1 MRRRRQKNPLLGR
14 IIGIS
19 VLVHIIMLPILAH
32 FGAFK
37 KIQEHFVQT
46 QMVVLPPPEVA
57 HEKPVVKPTK
67 TAKAKV
73 PAPLKGKTSPNH
85 SQAHANHS
93 NLPQPHIAVAQGGKG
108 GADGAGSAPEG
119 SGKAGEV
126 PVDPNAG
133 KPIAK
138 VDNTNTV
145 DPQPVKPVVPE
156 VKQPDK
162 PIVQAPV
169 KQADPVKPPLPTVP
183 VTPKE
188 AVFTAAQPL
197 DDSQPKPTIP
207 DALRSDALDKTFVAE
222 FTVGED
228 GAPMAV
234 KAVQSTGNDELDRRA
249 LDAAKKWRFKPA
261 TRDGQP
267 VVGRVRLFIEFQVS

>member
-19 VLVHIIMLPILAH
+19 ILAHIILLPILAH

-37 KIQEHFVQT
+37 KIQEHFVQA

-57 HEKPVVKPTK
+57 REKPVVKPTK
-67 TAKAKV
+67 TAKAKIPT
-73 PAPLKGKTSPNH
+73 PAKGRTSPNH
-85 SQAHANHS
+85 SQAHTAHNS
-93 NLPQPHIAVAQGGKG
+93 LPSPKLELAKG
-108 GADGAGSAPEG
+108 
-119 SGKAGEV
+119 
-126 PVDPNAG
+126 DPNGDPNGNGVQQGNGTAG
-133 KPIAK
+133 VVPIDPNGKKTETAK
-138 VDNTNTV
+138 TDGGN
-145 DPQPVKPVVPE
+145 PAEQPIKPVVPE

-162 PIVQAPV
+162 PIVQAPIPPEV
-169 KQADPVKPPLPTVP
+169 LKPIAPIVPTA
-183 VTPKE
+183 PKE
-188 AVFTAAQPL
+188 AIFTAAQPL

-222 FTVGED
+222 CTVGED
-228 GAPMAV
+228 GAAMAV
-234 KAVQSTGNDELDRRA
+234 KAVQSTGSDELDRRA

-267 VVGRVRLFIEFQVS
+267 VVGKVRIFIEFQVS

>member
-19 VLVHIIMLPILAH
+19 ILVHIILLPILAH

-37 KIQEHFVQT
+37 KIQEHFVQA

-57 HEKPVVKPTK
+57 REKPVVKPTK
-67 TAKAKV
+67 TAKVKV
-73 PAPLKGKTSPNH
+73 AAAHKGKTSPNR
-85 SQAHANHS
+85 SQPHANHS
-93 NLPQPHIAVAQGGKG
+93 NVPQPHIAVALGDKG
-108 GADGAGSAPEG
+108 GADTAAEG
-119 SGKAGEV
+119 NGKAGIV

-133 KPIAK
+133 KPIAAK
-138 VDNTNTV
+138 VD
-145 DPQPVKPVVPE
+145 DSGAGGKEPVKPVVPE

-162 PIVQAPV
+162 AVVQAPV
-169 KQADPVKPPLPTVP
+169 KQQEIVKPIVP
-183 VTPKE
+183 AMPAAPKE

-228 GAPMAV
+228 GTPRAV

-267 VVGRVRLFIEFQVS
+267 VIGRVRLFIEFQVS

>member
-19 VLVHIIMLPILAH
+19 ILVHIIMLPILAH

-37 KIQEHFVQT
+37 KIQEHFVQA

-57 HEKPVVKPTK
+57 REKPVVKPTK

-73 PAPLKGKTSPNH
+73 PTPLKGKTSPNH
-85 SQAHANHS
+85 SQARASHS

-108 GADGAGSAPEG
+108 GADGAGSAAEG
-119 SGKAGEV
+119 SGKVGEV
-126 PVDPNAG
+126 PIDPNAG
-133 KPIAK
+133 KPTTAK
-138 VDNTNTV
+138 VDNTNAV

-162 PIVQAPV
+162 QIVQTPV
-169 KQADPVKPPLPTVP
+169 KQADPVKPPVP
-183 VTPKE
+183 IVPKE

>member
-19 VLVHIIMLPILAH
+19 ILVHIILLPILAH
-32 FGAFK
+32 FGALK
-37 KIQEHFVQT
+37 KLQDHFVQA
-46 QMVVLPPPEVA
+46 QLVVLPPPEVA
-57 HEKPVVKPTK
+57 REKPVVKPTK

-73 PAPLKGKTSPNH
+73 AAAHKGKTSPNH
-85 SQAHANHS
+85 GQPRVVHN
-93 NLPQPHIAVAQGGKG
+93 NLPSPKLELAKGGGPNGDGVKQGGG
-108 GADGAGSAPEG
+108 IPPGV
-119 SGKAGEV
+119 V

-133 KPIAK
+133 KPTTAK
-138 VDNTNTV
+138 VD
-145 DPQPVKPVVPE
+145 DSGLGGKEPVKPIVPD

-162 PIVQAPV
+162 AVVQT
-169 KQADPVKPPLPTVP
+169 PVKPPEIVKPIVP
-183 VTPKE
+183 AMPVAPKQ
-188 AVFTAAQPL
+188 AIFTAAQPL
-197 DDSQPKPTIP
+197 DDNQPKPTIP
-207 DALRSDALDKTFVAE
+207 DALRSDAFDKTFVAE

-228 GAPMAV
+228 GTPMAV

-267 VVGRVRLFIEFQVS
+267 VIGRVRLFIEFQVS